1 MTGTGLR
8 ERKKAET
15 HGALRETA
23 VSLALREGPD
33 AITVDQVCAAVGV
46 SPRTFFNYFA
56 SKDDA
61 LFGVD
66 TAVLDDIVTRVAAR
80 PAAEDPAAALVA
92 VLRDLLTDAAGS
104 SVWHDQL
111 AMIRDHPEV
120 LPRLDDAQR
129 ALERACTAA
138 VARRTGRADLDAHT
152 VAAAVLAAQRVAV
165 AAWRE
170 DPAGPGPDVLFERS
184 VALVRSGL
192 TPSTHPSS

>member
-15 HGALRETA
+15 RSALRETA
-23 VSLALREGPD
+23 VSLAHRDGPD
-33 AITVDQVCAAVGV
+33 AITVEQVCAAVGV
-46 SPRTFFNYFA
+46 SARTFFNYFA

-66 TAVLDDIVTRVAAR
+66 AGVLSAIVADVVAR
-80 PAAEDPAAALVA
+80 PAAEDPATALIT
-92 VLRDLLTDAAGS
+92 VLHDLLSDAAGS

-111 AMIRDHPEV
+111 ALIRDHPEV

-129 ALERACTAA
+129 ALERACTEA
-138 VARRTGRADLDAHT
+138 VSLRTGRLDLDAHT
-152 VAAAVLAAQRVAV
+152 TAAAVLAAQRVAV

-170 DPAGPGPDVLFERS
+170 QPDGPGPDVLFERS
-184 VALVRSGL
+184 AALVRSGL
-192 TPSTHPSS
+192 DLPTHPSS